1 MDQYFLLQKDK
12 KIYFELPKSWQV
24 LTNVVPDSGIVGK
37 RIYQMVSE
45 SIANPIGT
53 LPLGKLMKAT
63 DRVVIIVD
71 DFARPTP
78 KREILTCLI
87 DHLEKFGV
95 KDNQVDILF
104 GIGTHRP
111 LSEHEVELAMGKG
124 LLRKIR
130 YTIHDCHS
138 TKLVSIGRL
147 KNGAEIK
154 VNSLIEEA
162 DFRIAI
168 GSILPHPM
176 NGFGGGGKAI
186 LPGVCGYETIRDHHI
201 SYSFAKG
208 AFIGNT
214 KKNPFYEEICDAA
227 RLAKLDFIIN
237 AVYNFRGE
245 VKEIVS
251 GHFKEAHQ
259 FGIDI
264 SSKEFSVSIDQD
276 ADVSIVSAFPLEDEG
291 PQVLKPLGMATIATK
306 KGGTVILVAGVR
318 GGFPEVFLQTFDIAY
333 QMSKGDSKRLV
344 LEYLREGKFI
354 IENAPIDFNTALD
367 YTLLYLCLVNV
378 IIVSKDVSVDEAAR
392 LGFRHADSLDKAI
405 KTVHENVP
413 QANVNIFPAGGL
425 TNPVLRKDYSGILN
439 LLDFPPHRT
448 IEQRRIS

>member
-1 MDQYFLLQKDK
+1 MDQYFLLRKDK
-12 KIYFELPKSWQV
+12 KQYFELPESWQV
-24 LTNVVPDSGIVGK
+24 LTNVVPDSGKVGK
-37 RIYQMVSE
+37 RINQMVSD
-45 SIANPIGT
+45 SIAHPIGT
-53 LPLGKLMKAT
+53 LPLGQLMKAN

-87 DHLEKFGV
+87 DHLEKFGL
-95 KDNQVDILF
+95 KDNQIDILF
-104 GIGTHRP
+104 GTGTHRP
-111 LSEHEVELAMGKG
+111 LSEHEVELAMGKER
-124 LLRKIR
+124 LRKIR

-138 TKLVSIGRL
+138 TKLVPIGRL
-147 KNGAEIK
+147 KTGGEIK
-154 VNSLIEEA
+154 VHPLIEEA
-162 DFRIAI
+162 DFRMAI

-186 LPGVCGYETIRDHHI
+186 LPGVCGYETIRDHHV
-201 SYSFAKG
+201 SYSFAQG

-259 FGIDI
+259 FGIDL
-264 SSKEFSVSIDQD
+264 SSKESSVNIDQD
-276 ADVSIVSAFPLEDEG
+276 ADVSIVSAFPLDDEG
-291 PQVLKPLGMATIATK
+291 PQVLKALGMATLATK

-318 GGFPEVFLQTFDIAY
+318 GGFPEAFLQTFDRAY
-333 QMSKGDSKRLV
+333 QLSKGDSKRLV
-344 LEYLREGKFI
+344 LDYLREGKFI
-354 IENAPIDFNTALD
+354 IENAPIDFNAALD
-367 YTLLYLCLVNV
+367 YTLLYRCLVNV

-392 LGFRHADSLDKAI
+392 LGFKHADSLDQAI

-413 QANVNIFPAGGL
+413 QAKVNIFPAGGL
-425 TNPVLRKDYSGILN
+425 TNLVLKKDYSGLLN
-439 LLDFPPHRT
+439 LLDSPPHGT
-448 IEQRRIS
+448 IEPRRIS

>member
-1 MDQYFLLQKDK
+1 MDQYFLFQKDK
-12 KIYFELPKSWQV
+12 KTYFELPKSWQV
-24 LTNVVPDSGIVGK
+24 LSNVVPDSGMVGK

-53 LPLGKLMKAT
+53 LPLGQFMKAT

-95 KDNQVDILF
+95 KDHQVDILF
-104 GIGTHRP
+104 GTGTHRP
-111 LSEHEVELAMGKG
+111 LSEHEVERAMGKE

-186 LPGVCGYETIRDHHI
+186 LPAVCGYETIRDHHI

-214 KKNPFYEEICDAA
+214 KKI
-227 RLAKLDFIIN
+227 RSTK
-237 AVYNFRGE
+237 
-245 VKEIVS
+245 K
-251 GHFKEAHQ
+251 
-259 FGIDI
+259 
-264 SSKEFSVSIDQD
+264 SVT
-276 ADVSIVSAFPLEDEG
+276 
-291 PQVLKPLGMATIATK
+291 PLGW
-306 KGGTVILVAGVR
+306 
-318 GGFPEVFLQTFDIAY
+318 Q
-333 QMSKGDSKRLV
+333 
-344 LEYLREGKFI
+344 
-354 IENAPIDFNTALD
+354 N
-367 YTLLYLCLVNV
+367 
-378 IIVSKDVSVDEAAR
+378 
-392 LGFRHADSLDKAI
+392 
-405 KTVHENVP
+405 
-413 QANVNIFPAGGL
+413 
-425 TNPVLRKDYSGILN
+425 
-439 LLDFPPHRT
+439 
-448 IEQRRIS
+448 

>member
-1 MDQYFLLQKDK
+1 MDQYFLLRKDK
-12 KIYFELPKSWQV
+12 KQYFELPESWQV
-24 LTNVVPDSGIVGK
+24 LTNVVPDSGKVGK
-37 RIYQMVSE
+37 RINQMVSD
-45 SIANPIGT
+45 SITHPIGT
-53 LPLGKLMKAT
+53 LPLGQLMKAN

-87 DHLEKFGV
+87 DHLEKFGL
-95 KDNQVDILF
+95 KDNQIDILF
-104 GIGTHRP
+104 GTGTHRP
-111 LSEHEVELAMGKG
+111 LSEHEVELAMGKER
-124 LLRKIR
+124 LRKIR

-138 TKLVSIGRL
+138 TKLVPIGRL
-147 KNGAEIK
+147 KTGGEIK
-154 VNSLIEEA
+154 VHPLIEEA
-162 DFRIAI
+162 DFRMAI

-186 LPGVCGYETIRDHHI
+186 LPGVCGYETIRDHHV
-201 SYSFAKG
+201 SYSFAQG

-259 FGIDI
+259 FGIDL
-264 SSKEFSVSIDQD
+264 SSKESSVNIDQD
-276 ADVSIVSAFPLEDEG
+276 ADVSIVSAFPLDDEG
-291 PQVLKPLGMATIATK
+291 PQVLKALGMATLATK

-318 GGFPEVFLQTFDIAY
+318 GGFPEAFLQTFDRAY
-333 QMSKGDSKRLV
+333 QLSKGDSKRLV
-344 LEYLREGKFI
+344 LDYLREGKFI
-354 IENAPIDFNTALD
+354 IENAPIDFNAALD
-367 YTLLYLCLVNV
+367 YTLLYRCLVNV

-392 LGFRHADSLDKAI
+392 LGFKHADSLDQAI

-413 QANVNIFPAGGL
+413 QAKVNIFPAGGL
-425 TNPVLRKDYSGILN
+425 TNLVLKKDYSGLLN
-439 LLDFPPHRT
+439 LLDSPPHGT
-448 IEQRRIS
+448 IEPRRIS

>member
-1 MDQYFLLQKDK
+1 MDQYFLLRKDK
-12 KIYFELPKSWQV
+12 KQYFELPESWQV
-24 LTNVVPDSGIVGK
+24 LTNVVPDSGKVGK
-37 RIYQMVSE
+37 RINQMVSD
-45 SIANPIGT
+45 SIAHPIGT
-53 LPLGKLMKAT
+53 LPLGQLMKAT

-104 GIGTHRP
+104 GTGTHRP
-111 LSEHEVELAMGKG
+111 LSEHEVERALGKE
-124 LLRKIR
+124 LPRKIR

-147 KNGAEIK
+147 KTGGEIK
-154 VNSLIEEA
+154 VHPLIEEA
-162 DFRIAI
+162 DFRMAI

-186 LPGVCGYETIRDHHI
+186 LPGVCGYETIRDHHV
-201 SYSFAKG
+201 SYSFAQG

-259 FGIDI
+259 FGIDL
-264 SSKEFSVSIDQD
+264 SSEESSVNIDQD
-276 ADVSIVSAFPLEDEG
+276 ADVSIVSAFPLDDEG
-291 PQVLKPLGMATIATK
+291 PQVLKALGMATLATK
-306 KGGTVILVAGVR
+306 KGGTVILVAGVQ
-318 GGFPEVFLQTFDIAY
+318 GGFPEAFLQTFDRAY
-333 QMSKGDSKRLV
+333 QLSKGDSKRLV
-344 LEYLREGKFI
+344 LDYLREGKFI
-354 IENAPIDFNTALD
+354 IENAPIDFNAALD
-367 YTLLYLCLVNV
+367 YTLLYRCLVNV

-392 LGFRHADSLDKAI
+392 LGFKHADSLDQAI

-413 QANVNIFPAGGL
+413 QAKVNIFPAGGL
-425 TNPVLRKDYSGILN
+425 TNLVLKKDYSGLLN
-439 LLDFPPHRT
+439 LLDSPPPRT
-448 IEQRRIS
+448 AEQRRIS

>member
-1 MDQYFLLQKDK
+1 MDQYFLLRKDK
-12 KIYFELPKSWQV
+12 KQYFELPESWQV
-24 LTNVVPDSGIVGK
+24 LTNVVPDSGKVGK
-37 RIYQMVSE
+37 RINQMVSD
-45 SIANPIGT
+45 SIAHPIGT
-53 LPLGKLMKAT
+53 LPLGQLMKAN

-87 DHLEKFGV
+87 DHLEKFGL
-95 KDNQVDILF
+95 KDNQIDILF
-104 GIGTHRP
+104 GTGTHRP
-111 LSEHEVELAMGKG
+111 LSEHEVELAMGKER
-124 LLRKIR
+124 LRKIR

-138 TKLVSIGRL
+138 TKLVPIGRL
-147 KNGAEIK
+147 KTGGEIK
-154 VNSLIEEA
+154 VHPLIEEA
-162 DFRIAI
+162 DFRMAI

-186 LPGVCGYETIRDHHI
+186 LPGVCGYETIRDHHV
-201 SYSFAKG
+201 SYSFAQG

-259 FGIDI
+259 FGIDL
-264 SSKEFSVSIDQD
+264 SSKESSVNIDQD
-276 ADVSIVSAFPLEDEG
+276 ADVSIVSAFPLDDEG
-291 PQVLKPLGMATIATK
+291 PQVLKALGMATLATK

-318 GGFPEVFLQTFDIAY
+318 GGFPEAFLQTFDRAY
-333 QMSKGDSKRLV
+333 QLSKGDSKRLV
-344 LEYLREGKFI
+344 LDYLREGKFI
-354 IENAPIDFNTALD
+354 IENAPIDFNAALD
-367 YTLLYLCLVNV
+367 YTLLYRCLVNV

-392 LGFRHADSLDKAI
+392 LGFKHADSLDQAI

-413 QANVNIFPAGGL
+413 QAKVNIFPAGGL
-425 TNPVLRKDYSGILN
+425 TNLVLKKDYSGLLN
-439 LLDFPPHRT
+439 LLDSPPHGS
-448 IEQRRIS
+448 IEPRRIS

>member
-1 MDQYFLLQKDK
+1 MDEYFLLQKDK
-12 KIYFELPKSWQV
+12 KTYFELPKSWQV
-24 LTNVVPDSGIVGK
+24 LTNVVPESGRVGK
-37 RIYQMVSE
+37 PIYQMVSE
-45 SIANPIGT
+45 SIADPIGT
-53 LPLGKLMKAT
+53 LPLGKLVKAT

-78 KREILTCLI
+78 KREILSPLI

-104 GIGTHRP
+104 GTGTHRP
-111 LSEHEVELAMGKG
+111 LSEHEVERAMGKE
-124 LLRKIR
+124 LLRRIR
-130 YTIHDCHS
+130 YTIHDCRS

-147 KNGAEIK
+147 KKGGEIK
-154 VNSLIEEA
+154 VNPLLGEA
-162 DFRIAI
+162 DVRIAI

-186 LPGVCGYETIRDHHI
+186 LPGVCGYETIRDHHV

-227 RLAKLDFIIN
+227 RLARLDFIIN

-259 FGIDI
+259 FGMDI
-264 SSKEFSVSIDQD
+264 SSKEFSVMIDQD

-291 PQVLKPLGMATIATK
+291 PQVLKALGMATIATK
-306 KGGTVILVAGVR
+306 KGGTVILVTGVR
-318 GGFPEVFLQTFDIAY
+318 GGFPEAFLRTFDIAY
-333 QMSKGDSKRLV
+333 QLSKGDSKRLV
-344 LEYLREGKFI
+344 LKYLREGKFI
-354 IENAPIDFNTALD
+354 IENAPIDFNAALD
-367 YTLLYLCLVNV
+367 YTLLYRCLVNV
-378 IIVSKDVSVDEAAR
+378 IIVSKDVSVEEAAR
-392 LGFRHADSLDKAI
+392 LGFRHADSLDQAI
-405 KTVHENVP
+405 QAVHENVP

-425 TNPVLRKDYSGILN
+425 TNLVLRKEYSGLLN
-439 LLDFPPHRT
+439 LLDSPLILPVSN
-448 IEQRRIS
+448 EG

>member
-1 MDQYFLLQKDK
+1 MDEYFLLQKDK
-12 KIYFELPKSWQV
+12 KTYFELPKSWQV
-24 LTNVVPDSGIVGK
+24 LTNVVPESGRVGK
-37 RIYQMVSE
+37 PIYQMVNE
-45 SIANPIGT
+45 SIADPIGT
-53 LPLGKLMKAT
+53 LPLGKLVKAT

-78 KREILTCLI
+78 KREILSPLI

-104 GIGTHRP
+104 GTGTHRP
-111 LSEHEVELAMGKG
+111 LSEHEVERAMGKE
-124 LLRKIR
+124 LLRRIR
-130 YTIHDCHS
+130 YTIHDCRS

-147 KNGAEIK
+147 KKGGEIK
-154 VNSLIEEA
+154 VNPLLGEA
-162 DFRIAI
+162 DVRIAI

-186 LPGVCGYETIRDHHI
+186 LPGVCGYETIRDHHV

-227 RLAKLDFIIN
+227 RLARLDFIIN

-259 FGIDI
+259 FGMDI
-264 SSKEFSVSIDQD
+264 SSKEFSVMIDQD

-291 PQVLKPLGMATIATK
+291 PQVLKALGMATIATK
-306 KGGTVILVAGVR
+306 KGGRSSWLR
-318 GGFPEVFLQTFDIAY
+318 GFGEGFPRPFFGHLILLINCQKVIP
-333 QMSKGDSKRLV
+333 KGS
-344 LEYLREGKFI
+344 
-354 IENAPIDFNTALD
+354 
-367 YTLLYLCLVNV
+367 C
-378 IIVSKDVSVDEAAR
+378 
-392 LGFRHADSLDKAI
+392 
-405 KTVHENVP
+405 
-413 QANVNIFPAGGL
+413 
-425 TNPVLRKDYSGILN
+425 
-439 LLDFPPHRT
+439 
-448 IEQRRIS
+448 

>member
-1 MDQYFLLQKDK
+1 MDEYFLLQKDK
-12 KIYFELPKSWQV
+12 KTYFELPKSWQV
-24 LTNVVPDSGIVGK
+24 LTNVVPESGRVGK
-37 RIYQMVSE
+37 PIYQMVSE
-45 SIANPIGT
+45 SIADPIGT
-53 LPLGKLMKAT
+53 LPLGKLVKAT

-78 KREILTCLI
+78 KREILSPLI

-104 GIGTHRP
+104 GTGTHRP
-111 LSEHEVELAMGKG
+111 LSEHEVERAMGKE
-124 LLRKIR
+124 LLRRIR
-130 YTIHDCHS
+130 YTIHDCRS

-147 KNGAEIK
+147 KKGGEIK
-154 VNSLIEEA
+154 VNPLLGEA
-162 DFRIAI
+162 DVRIAI

-186 LPGVCGYETIRDHHI
+186 LPGVCGYETIRDHHV

-227 RLAKLDFIIN
+227 RLARLDFIIN

-259 FGIDI
+259 FGMDI
-264 SSKEFSVSIDQD
+264 SSKEFSVMIDQD

-291 PQVLKPLGMATIATK
+291 PQVLKALGMATIATK
-306 KGGTVILVAGVR
+306 KGGTVILVTGVR
-318 GGFPEVFLQTFDIAY
+318 GGFPEAFLRTFDIAY
-333 QMSKGDSKRLV
+333 QLSKGDSKRLV
-344 LEYLREGKFI
+344 LKYLREGKFI
-354 IENAPIDFNTALD
+354 IENAPIDFNAALD
-367 YTLLYLCLVNV
+367 YTLLHRCLVNV
-378 IIVSKDVSVDEAAR
+378 IIVSKDVSVEEAAR
-392 LGFRHADSLDKAI
+392 LGFRHANSLDQAI
-405 KTVHENVP
+405 QAVHENIP

-425 TNPVLRKDYSGILN
+425 TNLVLRKEYSGLLN
-439 LLDFPPHRT
+439 LLDSPLILPVSN
-448 IEQRRIS
+448 EG

>member
-1 MDQYFLLQKDK
+1 MDQYFLLRKDK
-12 KIYFELPKSWQV
+12 KQYFELPESWQV
-24 LTNVVPDSGIVGK
+24 LTNVVPDSGKVGK
-37 RIYQMVSE
+37 RINQMVSE

-53 LPLGKLMKAT
+53 LPLGQLMKAT

-104 GIGTHRP
+104 GTGTHRP
-111 LSEHEVELAMGKG
+111 LSEHEVERALGKE
-124 LLRKIR
+124 LPRKIR

-147 KNGAEIK
+147 KTGGEIK
-154 VNSLIEEA
+154 VHPLIEEA
-162 DFRIAI
+162 DFRMAI

-186 LPGVCGYETIRDHHI
+186 LPGVCGYETIRDHHV
-201 SYSFAKG
+201 SYSFAQG

-259 FGIDI
+259 FGIDL
-264 SSKEFSVSIDQD
+264 SSKESSVNIDQD
-276 ADVSIVSAFPLEDEG
+276 ADVSIVSAFPLDDEG
-291 PQVLKPLGMATIATK
+291 PQVLKALGMATLATK
-306 KGGTVILVAGVR
+306 KGGTVILVAGVQ
-318 GGFPEVFLQTFDIAY
+318 GGFPEAFLQTFDRAY
-333 QMSKGDSKRLV
+333 QLSKGDSKRLV
-344 LEYLREGKFI
+344 LDYLREGKFI
-354 IENAPIDFNTALD
+354 IENAPIDFNAALD
-367 YTLLYLCLVNV
+367 YTLLYRCLVNV

-392 LGFRHADSLDKAI
+392 LGFKHADSLDQAI

-413 QANVNIFPAGGL
+413 QAKVNIFPAGGL
-425 TNPVLRKDYSGILN
+425 TNLVLKKDYSGLLN
-439 LLDFPPHRT
+439 LLDSPPPRT
-448 IEQRRIS
+448 AEQRRIS

>member
-1 MDQYFLLQKDK
+1 MDQYFLLRKDK
-12 KIYFELPKSWQV
+12 KQYFELPESWQV
-24 LTNVVPDSGIVGK
+24 LTNVVPDSGKVGK
-37 RIYQMVSE
+37 RINQMVSD
-45 SIANPIGT
+45 SIAHPIGT
-53 LPLGKLMKAT
+53 LPLGQLVKAN

-87 DHLEKFGV
+87 DHLEKFGL
-95 KDNQVDILF
+95 KDNQIDILF
-104 GIGTHRP
+104 GTGTHRP
-111 LSEHEVELAMGKG
+111 LSEHEVELAMGKER
-124 LLRKIR
+124 LRKIR

-138 TKLVSIGRL
+138 TKLVPIGRL
-147 KNGAEIK
+147 KTGGEIK
-154 VNSLIEEA
+154 VHPLIEEA
-162 DFRIAI
+162 DFRMAI

-186 LPGVCGYETIRDHHI
+186 LPGVCGYETIRDHHV
-201 SYSFAKG
+201 SYSFAQG

-259 FGIDI
+259 FGIDL
-264 SSKEFSVSIDQD
+264 SSKESSVNIDQD
-276 ADVSIVSAFPLEDEG
+276 ADVSIVSAFPLDDEG
-291 PQVLKPLGMATIATK
+291 PQVLKALGMATLATK

-318 GGFPEVFLQTFDIAY
+318 GGFPEAFLQTFDRAY
-333 QMSKGDSKRLV
+333 QLSKGDSKRLV
-344 LEYLREGKFI
+344 LDYLREGKFI
-354 IENAPIDFNTALD
+354 IENAPIDFNAALD
-367 YTLLYLCLVNV
+367 YTLLYRCLVNV

-392 LGFRHADSLDKAI
+392 LGFKHADSLDQAI

-413 QANVNIFPAGGL
+413 QAKVNIFPAGGL
-425 TNPVLRKDYSGILN
+425 TNLVLKKDYSGLLN
-439 LLDFPPHRT
+439 LLDSPPHGT
-448 IEQRRIS
+448 IEPRRIS

>member
-1 MDQYFLLQKDK
+1 
-12 KIYFELPKSWQV
+12 
-24 LTNVVPDSGIVGK
+24 
-37 RIYQMVSE
+37 
-45 SIANPIGT
+45 
-53 LPLGKLMKAT
+53 LPLGQLMKAN

-87 DHLEKFGV
+87 DHLEKFGLE
-95 KDNQVDILF
+95 DNQIDILF
-104 GIGTHRP
+104 GTGTHRP
-111 LSEHEVELAMGKG
+111 LSEHEVELAMGKER
-124 LLRKIR
+124 LRKIR

-138 TKLVSIGRL
+138 TKLVPIGRL
-147 KNGAEIK
+147 KTGGEIK
-154 VNSLIEEA
+154 VHPLIEEA
-162 DFRIAI
+162 DFRMAI

-186 LPGVCGYETIRDHHI
+186 LPGVCGYETIRDHHV
-201 SYSFAKG
+201 SYSFAQG

-259 FGIDI
+259 FGIDL
-264 SSKEFSVSIDQD
+264 SSKESSVNIDQD
-276 ADVSIVSAFPLEDEG
+276 ADVSIVSAFPLDDEG
-291 PQVLKPLGMATIATK
+291 PQVLKALGMATLATK

-318 GGFPEVFLQTFDIAY
+318 GGFPEAFLQTFDRAY
-333 QMSKGDSKRLV
+333 QLSKGDSKRLV
-344 LEYLREGKFI
+344 LDYLREGKFI
-354 IENAPIDFNTALD
+354 IENAPIDFNAALD
-367 YTLLYLCLVNV
+367 YTLLYRCLVNV

-392 LGFRHADSLDKAI
+392 LGFKHADSLDQAI

-413 QANVNIFPAGGL
+413 QAKVNIFPAGGL
-425 TNPVLRKDYSGILN
+425 TNLVLKKDYSGLLN
-439 LLDFPPHRT
+439 LLDSPPHGT
-448 IEQRRIS
+448 IEPRRIS